1 MNSILQ
7 NGKTRV
13 ENQTKI
19 QVPEDSSQEDGINMK
34 ELNIQFSM
42 SASKSND

>member
-1 MNSILQ
+1 MNCILQ

-19 QVPEDSSQEDGINMK
+19 QGDGIYMK
-34 ELNIQFSM
+34 ELNIQFIM
-42 SASKSND
+42 AASKSND